1 MENQIK
7 QILVQRG
14 YDNRSAQMAA
24 HELIQLDVSLQP
36 LLQRWLDDAE
46 CKTDFE
52 AHGYSI
58 TSLMEKRRMTYPA
71 ALLTIDWLLKE
82 PEKAKLSLSR
92 GIK

>member
-24 HELIQLDVSLQP
+24 HELIQLEVSLQP
-36 LLQRWLDDAE
+36 LDDAE